1 MRSLHLPSPKGL
13 HLGVAACALVV
24 VAACSGSDNNI
35 SGLPTVDLNLS
46 RIAGF
51 EPLKAALV
59 AARREA
65 NGGFNLDMWAAV
77 VDRNGLVVAV
87 VFTGATATDQW
98 PGSRVI
104 AAQKANTANAFS
116 LPHLALST
124 ANLYAATQPGGTLFG
139 LQEANP
145 TNDEVA
151 YGGDAGDYG
160 TPKDFMVGKRI
171 GGTNVFGGGLALYDA
186 DGQLVGGLGVSGDAS
201 CADHNIAWKMRYNL
215 RLDHVPAGVADK
227 ATSTDPGDDN
237 IIYDFTNGVSAS
249 GFGHPECSA
258 AATSIGKALP
268 QTHPI
273 GH

>member
-1 MRSLHLPSPKGL
+1 MLRLHSFTPKVAR
-13 HLGVAACALVV
+13 LGVAACGLAAL
-24 VAACSGSDNNI
+24 AACGDNSI
-35 SGLPTVDLNLS
+35 SGPTLDLSLS
-46 RIAGF
+46 RVAGF
-51 EPLKAALV
+51 DPLKAALV
-59 AARREA
+59 QARDEA

-87 VFTGATATDQW
+87 VFTGATSTDQW

-145 TNDEVA
+145 TNEEVA
-151 YGGDAGDYG
+151 YGGDAADYG
-160 TPKDFMVGKRI
+160 TRKDFMVGKRI
-171 GGTNVFGGGLALYDA
+171 GGTNVFGGGVALYD
-186 DGQLVGGLGVSGDAS
+186 DHGTLIGGLGVSGDAS

-215 RLDHVPAGVADK
+215 QLDHVPAGVADAGK
-227 ATSTDPGDDN
+227 DDN
-237 IIYDFTNGVSAS
+237 IIYDITNGVSAS

-258 AATSIGKALP
+258 TATSIGKALP

>member
-1 MRSLHLPSPKGL
+1 MLSLHLPSPKAP
-13 HLGVAACALVV
+13 HLAMAACALVA
-24 VAACSGSDNNI
+24 VAACSSDKNI
-35 SGLPTVDLNLS
+35 SGLPTVDLNLT
-46 RIAGF
+46 RVAGF

-59 AARREA
+59 AARRED

-145 TNDEVA
+145 TNDDVA
-151 YGGDAGDYG
+151 YGGDAADYG

-186 DGQLVGGLGVSGDAS
+186 HGTLVGGLGVSGDAS
-201 CADHNIAWKMRYNL
+201 CADHNIAWKMRDNL
-215 RLDHVPAGVADK
+215 GLDHVPAGVADK
-227 ATSTDPGDDN
+227 QASTDPGDDN
-237 IIYDFTNGVSAS
+237 IIYDITNGVSAS

-258 AATSIGKALP
+258 DATSIGKALP

-273 GH
+273 GQ

>member
-1 MRSLHLPSPKGL
+1 MLSLPLPSRKTL
-13 HLGVAACALVV
+13 YLGMTACALV
-24 VAACSGSDNNI
+24 AACSDNNVNGPP
-35 SGLPTVDLNLS
+35 SVDLNLS

-51 EPLKAALV
+51 DPLKAALV
-59 AARREA
+59 AARKQD

-124 ANLYAATQPGGTLFG
+124 ANLYAASQPGGTLFG

-151 YGGDAGDYG
+151 YGGDAADYG

-171 GGTNVFGGGLALYDA
+171 GGTNVFGGGLALYNA
-186 DGQLVGGLGVSGDAS
+186 HGTLVGGLGVSGDAS
-201 CADHNIAWKMRYNL
+201 CADHNIAWKMRHNL
-215 RLDHVPAGVADK
+215 GLDHVPAGVADK
-227 ATSTDPGDDN
+227 KASTDPGDDN
-237 IIYDFTNGVSAS
+237 IIYDITNGVSAS

-258 AATSIGKALP
+258 AATAIGKALP
-268 QTHPI
+268 QTNPI
-273 GH
+273 AH

>member
-1 MRSLHLPSPKGL
+1 MLSPHPLSRKVMR
-13 HLGVAACALVV
+13 LGIAACGLAAL
-24 VAACSGSDNNI
+24 AACGDNNVT
-35 SGLPTVDLNLS
+35 GLPTVDVNLS
-46 RIAGF
+46 RVAGF
-51 EPLKAALV
+51 DQLKAALV
-59 AARREA
+59 QARNDA

-145 TNDEVA
+145 TNEDVA
-151 YGGDAGDYG
+151 YGGNAADYG
-160 TPKDFMVGKRI
+160 TRRDFMVGKRI
-171 GGTNVFGGGLALYDA
+171 GGTNVFGGGLSLYDA
-186 DGQLVGGLGVSGDAS
+186 DGTLVGGLGVSGDAS

-215 RLDHVPAGVADK
+215 RLDHVPAGVADNGK
-227 ATSTDPGDDN
+227 DDN
-237 IIYDFTNGVSAS
+237 IIYDYTDGVSAS
-249 GFGHPECSA
+249 GFGHPKCSD
-258 AATSIGKALP
+258 AATAIGEALP
-268 QTHPI
+268 TTHPI

>member
-1 MRSLHLPSPKGL
+1 MLSHYPFTPKL
-13 HLGVAACALVV
+13 TRLGVAACGLAAL
-24 VAACSGSDNNI
+24 AACGDNPI
-35 SGLPTVDLNLS
+35 SGPTLDPNLS
-46 RIAGF
+46 RVAGF
-51 EPLKAALV
+51 YQLKAALV
-59 AARREA
+59 EARKEA
-65 NGGFNLDMWAAV
+65 NGGFNLEMWAAV

-87 VFTGATATDQW
+87 VFTGATNTDQW

-104 AAQKANTANAFS
+104 AAQKANTGNAFS

-139 LQEANP
+139 LQESNP
-145 TNDEVA
+145 TNEEVA
-151 YGGDAGDYG
+151 YGGNAADYG
-160 TPKDFMVGKRI
+160 TLKDFMVGKRI
-171 GGTNVFGGGLALYDA
+171 GGINVFGGGLALYDA
-186 DGQLVGGLGVSGDAS
+186 DGTLVGGLGVSGDAS

-215 RLDHVPAGVADK
+215 RLDHVPAGVADNGK
-227 ATSTDPGDDN
+227 DDN

-258 AATSIGKALP
+258 AATAIGEALP

>member
-1 MRSLHLPSPKGL
+1 MRSHHPFTPKL
-13 HLGVAACALVV
+13 TRFGVAACGLAAL
-24 VAACSGSDNNI
+24 AACGDNPI
-35 SGLPTVDLNLS
+35 SGPTLDPNLS
-46 RIAGF
+46 RVAGF
-51 EPLKAALV
+51 SQLKAALV
-59 AARREA
+59 EARKEA
-65 NGGFNLDMWAAV
+65 NGGFNLEMWAAV

-87 VFTGATATDQW
+87 VFTGATSTDQW

-145 TNDEVA
+145 TNEDVA
-151 YGGDAGDYG
+151 YGGSAAEYG
-160 TPKDFMVGKRI
+160 TSHDFMVGKRI
-171 GGTNVFGGGLALYDA
+171 GGTNVFGGGVALYNDH
-186 DGQLVGGLGVSGDAS
+186 GTLIGGLGVSGDAS

-215 RLDHVPAGVADK
+215 QLDHVPAGVADAGK
-227 ATSTDPGDDN
+227 DDN
-237 IIYDFTNGVSAS
+237 IIYDITNGVSAS

-258 AATSIGKALP
+258 TATSIGKALP